1 MTSQATSPTG
11 WRQTEEVGSLWGVR
25 FVGRLANKVGRPAAR
40 AFLWIVTLY
49 FFVTRPDRVAHCRE
63 FRRRAGASDS
73 SWEVFLH
80 MLSFA
85 HCSLDRLYFLSG
97 RSKLFRVYRKG
108 HEHIRELRR
117 EKRGAMFLGCHL
129 GSFEAL
135 RAVSRDFG
143 LPLYIVAD
151 FHNARRLNAIL
162 DLFGDN
168 QDTRFLDA
176 GGDRVTMALK
186 VREIIQAGGVVAILA
201 DRAGH
206 GRVEEVP
213 FLGSLAPFPVGPY
226 VLAAHS
232 KCPVYLTTGFY
243 TAPNRYEIL
252 CERLFDRVDL
262 PRKGRTEALRD
273 CAKVYAGRLEHYAKQ
288 MPDNWFNFYSFWSDP

>member
-1 MTSQATSPTG
+1 MSSETTTPVG
-11 WRQTEEVGSLWGVR
+11 WKGSHEVGSLWGVR
-25 FVGRLANKVGRPAAR
+25 FVSEVAKRVGRPAAR
-40 AFLWIVTLY
+40 AFLWLVTLY
-49 FFVTRPDRVAHCRE
+49 FFVTRADRVAHCRE

-73 SWEVFLH
+73 SWDVFRH
-80 MLSFA
+80 MLGFA

-97 RSKLFRVYRKG
+97 RVDLFRIYRKG

-117 EKRGAMFLGCHL
+117 TNRGAMFLGCHL

-135 RAVSRDFG
+135 RGVSRDFG

-168 QDTRFLDA
+168 QGTRFLDA
-176 GGDRVTMALK
+176 GGDRVTVALQ
-186 VREIIQAGGVVAILA
+186 VRDIIERGGIVAVLA

-232 KCPVYLTTGFY
+232 KCPVFFTTGFY

-252 CERLFDRVDL
+252 CEPLFGQIDL
-262 PRKGRTEALRD
+262 PRKDRREALRD
-273 CAKVYAGRLEHYAKQ
+273 CARVYAERLEHYAKK
-288 MPDNWFNFYSFWSDP
+288 MPDNWFNFYSFWSKP